1 MPDMFLDK
9 CSAVFILCFW
19 LRIGP
24 FTQFRLLGHGGC
36 DRSTGDAY
44 SSLAPDRTAGIS
56 RVRVCHALIILSFL
70 FLITGLITLR
80 CLCLFMYQFFFYH
93 KLNPKTQSGL
103 PRTYINLSII
113 VHLCRKMVMLIAV
126 PQNCQNSKIH
136 LRLKMLIDCFGFYAV
151 SAILQLC
158 NGLYN
163 DNTIYH
169 NCPQR

>member
-1 MPDMFLDK
+1 MIK
-9 CSAVFILCFW
+9 
-19 LRIGP
+19 
-24 FTQFRLLGHGGC
+24 
-36 DRSTGDAY
+36 
-44 SSLAPDRTAGIS
+44 
-56 RVRVCHALIILSFL
+56 
-70 FLITGLITLR
+70 
-80 CLCLFMYQFFFYH
+80 
-93 KLNPKTQSGL
+93 
-103 PRTYINLSII
+103 
-113 VHLCRKMVMLIAV
+113 LIAA